1 MIAFARNNR
10 LSFPRK
16 SYHLF
21 RLKVYSVI
29 SMWKNTMNIFA
40 VRELIVLFVICAFSS
55 IFNNASAQ
63 QVSTEG
69 SQTTQT
75 TRITDPITITATKNP
90 LRAFDFPGMVSRITN
105 SQAQFDQSSTIDDV
119 LKLIPNLQFSRGPR
133 RTGEEP
139 SIRGVSGADVII
151 LLDGARQNFGSAH
164 DGRFFVDPS
173 FTKEAE
179 VLKGPASALYGSGG
193 LGGVIEF
200 RTLTP
205 SDLLQDEDKTAV
217 RFSAGYQDVNNERS
231 ATIIGAV
238 RATERIAFISGV
250 TKRSSGSIEL
260 GNGTNLTNTEDEI
273 INALFKTEV
282 KLDRFNSLGAS
293 ISSFNNDAEEPSN
306 GQGVGGDDRT
316 NKDIYSNTLSVKY
329 AYKNPSNKLFDIDFS
344 IYRTETKVLKIL
356 SEDVR
361 PHAAGDE
368 VSRYLD
374 TKGLRIDNRS
384 RYIISNFADS
394 LFTYGI
400 EFNRNTQDG
409 SKNGDELDGVP
420 DSESDFLGVFVQAE
434 LSLVDPF
441 DLIPGELLV
450 IPGLRYDQYETSSK
464 LADSNEDDK
473 SSRKIGVTYKPLGWL
488 NVFGSYSEAFRAPTF
503 DELYL
508 TGTHFAIPLGRG
520 SVAVNRFVP
529 NPALKPQTT
538 ETLEAG
544 IGISL
549 QHLFQ
554 DGDTLQLKGSKFRS
568 KMDNFID
575 ITVNQPAP
583 FRGCSPFIRGDCDG
597 TTNSDNVPE
606 ASLWGA
612 EVELGYENERLVI
625 GAGFS
630 SINGKNDRNGEKLG
644 SLTPDQFTFNI
655 GAKLPEISSFLGWK
669 GTVANEFDTVDD
681 VSNKRPGYAVHDL
694 FAIWTPKL
702 NGLNGWRV
710 TAGVDNVLDKSYSRV
725 DTSAVEPG
733 RNIKGTVSYTWN
745 W

>member
-1 MIAFARNNR
+1 
-10 LSFPRK
+10 
-16 SYHLF
+16 
-21 RLKVYSVI
+21 
-29 SMWKNTMNIFA
+29 MNVLA
-40 VRELIVLFVICAFSS
+40 VRKFIVLFVICAFGS
-55 IFNNASAQ
+55 ILDNASAQ
-63 QVSTEG
+63 QLSTEG
-69 SQTTQT
+69 PQTTQT

-139 SIRGVSGADVII
+139 SIRGVSGPDVII

-173 FTKEAE
+173 FTKEVE

-200 RTLTP
+200 RTLSP
-205 SDLLQDEDKTAV
+205 SDLLRNTDKTGL
-217 RFSAGYQDVNNERS
+217 RISAGYQDVNNERL

-238 RATERIAFISGV
+238 RATEQIDFITGV

-260 GNGTNLTNTEDEI
+260 GNETNLTNTEDEI
-273 INALFKTEV
+273 INALFKSEV
-282 KLDRFNSLGAS
+282 ELDQFNSLAVS

-306 GQGVGGDDRT
+306 GQGLGGDDRT

-344 IYRTETKVLKIL
+344 VYRTETKVVNVL
-356 SEDVR
+356 SEEVR
-361 PHAAGDE
+361 PHAAGDKL
-368 VSRYLD
+368 SRYLD

-394 LFTYGI
+394 VLTYGI

-409 SKNGDELDGVP
+409 SKNGEELDGVP
-420 DSESDFLGVFVQAE
+420 DAESDFLGVFVQAE

-464 LADSNEDDK
+464 LAESNEDDK
-473 SSRKIGVTYKPLGWL
+473 SSQKIGITYKPLRWL

-544 IGISL
+544 IGINV

-568 KMDNFID
+568 KMDDFID
-575 ITVNQPAP
+575 LTVNQPAP

-612 EVELGYENERLVI
+612 EVELGYENKRLVI

-630 SINGKNDRNGEKLG
+630 SINGKNNRNGEKLG

-655 GAKLPEISSFLGWK
+655 GAKLPEISSFVGWK
-669 GTVANEFDTVDD
+669 GTVANEFDNVDD

-694 FAIWTPKL
+694 FVIWTPKL
-702 NGLNGWRV
+702 GAANRWRV
-710 TAGVDNVLDKSYSRV
+710 TAGIDNVMDKSYSRV